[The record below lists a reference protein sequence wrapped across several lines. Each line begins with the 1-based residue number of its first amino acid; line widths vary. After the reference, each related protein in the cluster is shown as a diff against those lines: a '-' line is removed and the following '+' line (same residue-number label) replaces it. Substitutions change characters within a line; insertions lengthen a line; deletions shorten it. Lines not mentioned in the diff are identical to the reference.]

1 MNSIDIKSLLIGAL
15 LTSTVI
21 FGVAATGKTD
31 AWDTEQQWEWKRL
44 FCGSRALYNTTMDYA
59 AGNKVSGW
67 EPIEPEE
74 GGWVW
79 ARRRVK

>member
-31 AWDTEQQWEWKRL
+31 TWDSKQQWSWMKWQPEG
-44 FCGSRALYNTTMDYA
+44 F
-59 AGNKVSGW
+59 AGTIPKGY
-67 EPIEPEE
+67 EPVAPAE
-74 GGWVW
+74 GKWVW
-79 ARRRVK
+79 TRKRFDN